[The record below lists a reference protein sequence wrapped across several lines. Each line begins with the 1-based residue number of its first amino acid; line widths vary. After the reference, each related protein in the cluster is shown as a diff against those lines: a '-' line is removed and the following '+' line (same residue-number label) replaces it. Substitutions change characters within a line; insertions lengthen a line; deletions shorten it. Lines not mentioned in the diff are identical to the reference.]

1 MVIKLPFPLEC
12 NTMKPTRTT
21 KLPLQERLDKFQN
34 FPSIPTVLEH
44 VRQVSEN
51 AKASPSDLAAA
62 IMADHQLT
70 SRILRMSNSAFYRES
85 SGKVTTVTQAI
96 ILLGTRAVT
105 NLAASASLFE
115 AMNQFSRRSSF
126 DIVGFW
132 TRSLA
137 SGVMARALAMRLN
150 RSRLAEEAFMAGFMH
165 DIGQVILAGTFPLQ
179 YEKICELEGNPIK
192 IHLTEMTLLGIDHQD
207 AGEYLTLKWRLPE
220 GLARVVGHH
229 HDIDTLPRE
238 KSDTT
243 VVALVYLA
251 DLLYPILLGDSDET
265 RLETVLRA
273 GRTHLG
279 ITPDMIRDV
288 LANSPAEINEIA
300 DDFGINVSEEF
311 KKQSRRLNDSP
322 HLLRLLEQ
330 AESRLTAL
338 ERAIDGL
345 SAAETIESLLE
356 VVGESL
362 SSGLRHSP
370 VAVMA
375 YDETLEQYE
384 PISWS
389 GFDTPEAVRELCSS
403 IDPGAQAL
411 LQEGRTVARHDRP
424 SYVNCDSLRSPMKTS
439 STLVLVPLS
448 GKTRNYGIALLC
460 DDSPHPVD
468 NATMRWIETLVQ
480 TASLA
485 LERLEYSGDT
495 TQPKATGVPQPVNS

>member
-1 MVIKLPFPLEC
+1 MQ
-12 NTMKPTRTT
+12 MKPTRTT

-34 FPSIPTVLEH
+34 FPSIPAVLEH

-51 AKASPSDLAAA
+51 PKASPSDLAAA

-70 SRILRMSNSAFYRES
+70 SRILRMANSAFYRES

-115 AMNQFSRRSSF
+115 AMNQFSKRSSF

-137 SGVMARALAMRLN
+137 SGVMARTLALRLN

-179 YEKICELEGNPIK
+179 YEKICELEGNPNK
-192 IHLTEMTLLGIDHQD
+192 IHQTEMILLGIDHQD

-220 GLARVVGHH
+220 GLSRVVGHH
-229 HDIDTLPRE
+229 HDIDILPKD

-251 DLLYPILLGDSDET
+251 DMLYPILLGDSDET
-265 RLETVLRA
+265 RLESVLRA

-288 LANSPAEINEIA
+288 LANSPAEINDIA
-300 DDFGINVSEEF
+300 EDFGINVSEEF
-311 KKQSRRLNDSP
+311 KKQSRRLSDSP
-322 HLLRLLEQ
+322 HLLNLLEQ

-338 ERAIDGL
+338 ERAIDGM
-345 SAAETIESLLE
+345 SEAESIDSLLE
-356 VVGESL
+356 LVSDSL
-362 SSGLRHSP
+362 SSGLQNSQ
-370 VAVMA
+370 VAVIV
-375 YDETLEQYE
+375 YDDTLEQYTAVATC
-384 PISWS
+384 
-389 GFDTPEAVRELCSS
+389 GFDTPEAVRELCAS

-411 LQEGRTVARHDRP
+411 LQEGRTVARHERQ
-424 SYVNCDSLRSPMKTS
+424 SYVNCESLRSPMKTS

-448 GKTRNYGIALLC
+448 GKTRNYGVALLC
-460 DDSPHPVD
+460 EDSPHPAD
-468 NATMRWIETLVQ
+468 NSTMRWIETLVQ

-485 LERLEYSGDT
+485 LERLEYTGDT
-495 TQPKATGVPQPVNS
+495 TQPKVLAIAQPVIS